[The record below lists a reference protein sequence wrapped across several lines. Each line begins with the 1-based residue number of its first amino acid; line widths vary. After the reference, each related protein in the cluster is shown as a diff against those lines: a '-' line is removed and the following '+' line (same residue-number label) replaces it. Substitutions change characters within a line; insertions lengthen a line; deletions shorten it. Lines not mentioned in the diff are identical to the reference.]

1 MTPLM
6 AAAIKGQRDVV
17 KVLLASGA
25 DVTAISVKVGGWER
39 EGEGGG
45 KERGRKGGGR
55 GLIVHTNWP
64 SLWRIPH
71 T

>member
-25 DVTAISVKVGGWER
+25 DVTAISVKVGGR
-39 EGEGGG
+39 EGG
-45 KERGRKGGGR
+45 KEKCLGEKEKN
-55 GLIVHTNWP
+55 LYSDTNHIACP
-64 SLWRIPH
+64 
-71 T
+71 